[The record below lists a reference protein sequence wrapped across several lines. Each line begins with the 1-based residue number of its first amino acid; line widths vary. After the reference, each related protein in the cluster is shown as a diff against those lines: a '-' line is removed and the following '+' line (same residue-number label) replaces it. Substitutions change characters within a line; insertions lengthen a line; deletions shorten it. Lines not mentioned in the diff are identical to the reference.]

1 MADLALKSL
10 EQVAK
15 RYADDHKSI
24 DSAMDAKITW
34 AVDVYAAAEAAERFA
49 FDHRISFMLQH
60 PWVREALDIAEIAKH
75 FHAEKF
81 QNMLHQAKTGQV
93 WDVSDAESKL
103 QTILNATGPDE
114 YKGVPLGDDLNFQ
127 ESKLV
132 VDVQSD
138 INFNLELGSGL
149 VLNSRFDGQQY
160 VVKLGLPSFFFYFLA
175 CKAVP
180 VNPGELGLAM
190 LRYKTVDPELSD
202 QLLVSKMSFAW
213 NQNYDK
219 QQNQQNMYICSC
231 GGVTGGVFT
240 TTIARTCSREEIN
253 KTYGSNVVFFR
264 FD

>member
-15 RYADDHKSI
+15 RYADHGKSI
-24 DSAMDAKITW
+24 DSAMDAKIRW

-49 FDHRISFMLQH
+49 FDHRISFLLQH
-60 PWVREALDIAEIAKH
+60 PWVRQALDIAKIAKH

-81 QNMLHQAKTGQV
+81 EAMLEQAPSQIS
-93 WDVSDAESKL
+93 VSDAESKL
-103 QTILNATGPDE
+103 QTILNATGPDKF
-114 YKGVPLGDDLNFQ
+114 KGVPLGDDLNFQ
-127 ESKLV
+127 EGKLV

-149 VLNSRFDGQQY
+149 VLNSRFDGQQF

-213 NQNYDK
+213 NQNYDN
-219 QQNQQNMYICSC
+219 QQNQQNMYILSC
-231 GGVTGGVFT
+231 GGITGGMFT
-240 TTIARTCSREEIN
+240 TTIARKCSREEIN
-253 KTYGSNVVFFR
+253 KKYGSNVVFFR